1 MIFYDLCLVKYYI
14 LVLSLL
20 LVAAPAQAQRRQHRL
35 APELL
40 EVSGLAHAPD
50 GSLWAINDSG
60 NPPCLYQLDPKT
72 GKTLAKRPLPVPN
85 VDWEDLQA
93 DRSGNLWIG
102 DFGNNA
108 NKRHRLTLYRYHLAT
123 GTLDSLWYVYPDQ
136 TQFPPTTEAERQFDC
151 EAFVV
156 VADTVHLFTK
166 SRFAGRH
173 VTKHYTLPARPG
185 PQVAS
190 LRDSLY
196 LPQRVVTAAALSSD
210 GRTFVLVAY
219 FVKKRAIGIP
229 FTRANAYFFSNFK
242 NNDYFSGKMTKK
254 RLPKMLVAR
263 QFESVTHYR
272 DKQWLFAN
280 EGILWQRPR
289 LWNLRGKY

>member
-1 MIFYDLCLVKYYI
+1 MIFL
-14 LVLSLL
+14 LS
-20 LVAAPAQAQRRQHRL
+20 VAAPAHTQRRQHRL
-35 APELL
+35 TQELH

-50 GSLWAINDSG
+50 GTLWAINDSG
-60 NPPCLYQLDPKT
+60 NAPCLYQLDPKT
-72 GKTLAKRPLPVPN
+72 GKILAKRPLPIPN

-93 DRSGNLWIG
+93 DRAGNLWIG

-108 NKRHRLTLYRYHLAT
+108 NKRRRLTLYRYHMAT
-123 GTLDSLWYVYPDQ
+123 GILDSTWYAYPDQ
-136 TQFPPTTEAERQFDC
+136 TQFPPATEAGRQFDC

-156 VADTVHLFTK
+156 VDDTVHLFTK

-173 VTKHYTLPARPG
+173 FTKHYTLPARPG
-185 PQVAS
+185 AQVAT
-190 LRDSLY
+190 LRDSLH
-196 LPQRVVTAAALSSD
+196 LPRRAVTAAALSSD

-242 NNDYFSGKMTKK
+242 NNDYFSGKMKKK

-263 QFESVTHYR
+263 QFESVTHNR
-272 DKQWLFAN
+272 GKHWFFAN